1 MKVLLEE
8 GGLAF
13 PQAFST
19 QKFDV
24 KALARET
31 SPVMDILFP
40 SYVCPIYLGRFRIV
54 IGLRFLVQSYPH
66 P

>member
-1 MKVLLEE
+1 MTWKKATRKVLLEE

-24 KALARET
+24 KALVR
-31 SPVMDILFP
+31 VIKD
-40 SYVCPIYLGRFRIV
+40 RI
-54 IGLRFLVQSYPH
+54 
-66 P
+66 

>member
-24 KALARET
+24 KALAR
-31 SPVMDILFP
+31 VIKD
-40 SYVCPIYLGRFRIV
+40 RI
-54 IGLRFLVQSYPH
+54 
-66 P
+66 